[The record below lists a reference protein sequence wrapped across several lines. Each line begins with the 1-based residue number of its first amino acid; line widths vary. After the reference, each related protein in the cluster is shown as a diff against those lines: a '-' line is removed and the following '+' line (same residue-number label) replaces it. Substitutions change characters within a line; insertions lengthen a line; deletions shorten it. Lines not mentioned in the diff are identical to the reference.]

1 MPLEEDAAAAALLMV
16 SGVAVA
22 GSAEAA
28 GTVLCSWV
36 AGEEGRADVVDDEE
50 EEEEE
55 EEASGSSS
63 VWGFLTGVF
72 SSTVGMVGAAEG
84 LSTTGQADWDGA
96 AGSPTG
102 GFMDGVASS
111 VVGTWETALLYPARQ
126 RALAPPTI
134 GLAETDA
141 AATRAATPKVVRR

>member
-1 MPLEEDAAAAALLMV
+1 LPEWVVLLEEDAAPAALLMV
-16 SGVAVA
+16 SGAAAA

-28 GTVLCSWV
+28 GTVSCSWV
-36 AGEEGRADVVDDEE
+36 VGEEGRADVDDD
-50 EEEEE
+50 EEE
-55 EEASGSSS
+55 EEASGS
-63 VWGFLTGVF
+63 

-84 LSTTGQADWDGA
+84 LTTMGQEDWDGA
-96 AGSPTG
+96 SGSATG

-111 VVGTWETALLYPARQ
+111 VVGAWGTALLYPARQ

-141 AATRAATPKVVRR
+141 AATRAATPRVVRR